1 MARKAKSS
9 VAGLRKLMLAVLGV
23 LLIGVGGLF
32 WFGKAGQQRPEKPPA
47 MDPKSAEAEKG
58 MTLIGEDFDY
68 TFTEREKPI
77 FRIRGTSVK
86 ADRQGIIYLDNV
98 AVTLYD
104 KQGRIFHVESK
115 NASFNRESN
124 EGQLQGEVFLKGPDE
139 LELRTEHLDLQE
151 KGNVVSSPTAVEIR
165 YLGKYVANA
174 GRMEID
180 LGEQMYSLMA
190 GAQVR
195 SIAGIEPVLQLN
207 AQRFVFERTKHWI
220 RCEGGASLHRGEDW
234 MAAQRIYGNVADDE
248 SGLTFVHAM
257 WDVNGETRSAL
268 QAAPVKATA
277 ARPKVK
283 FSGKEL
289 SVVFKPQGNEPR
301 SVALEAPLDGRAS
314 LESSSPGLVRTLT
327 AKRHIEGAL
336 ENNVLNAAQAF
347 GSVEIVENAHLAG
360 KPPTQ
365 RQANGQTANATF
377 RPDGQLATVELNT
390 NVVYRD
396 GDVTATGNRGNLDM
410 DQGRGEFV
418 GSPVV
423 VSSDRGRLEA
433 PRMVYNTDTQIVS
446 ARDGVKAKLQKVEET
461 ALAGSPLGQGEGPVN
476 VVSQEAF
483 WRQQPSSFVF
493 RGDVRAWRG
502 DNVLLAPEIR
512 GDKAADQ
519 LTATGGVKTIWYP
532 TDQQAAQAAGKSAQ
546 ATPAPTPKAP
556 ASGTV
561 APRQPVQVVANEM
574 TYGQKSGV
582 LIYTGNV
589 RVDQQGKTLSC
600 QKMQVDLDDKRQ
612 AKSMVCT
619 GDTKINDPQVGRTIL
634 GQRAVYHVADKQV
647 EVFGDP
653 VTMKDKEGNQIHGKR
668 ALYAMDTGKVEVKGQ
683 DPNAPAAPAPPAVTP
698 AARPAVTPA
707 ATPAVTPGPARPP
720 GSGG

>member
-9 VAGLRKLMLAVLGV
+9 VAGLRKLLLAGLAVLV
-23 LLIGVGGLF
+23 IGVGGLF
-32 WFGKAGQQRPEKPPA
+32 WFGKAGQRREKAPA
-47 MDPKSAEAEKG
+47 MDSKSAQAEKG
-58 MTLIGEDFDY
+58 LTLIGEDFDY

-139 LELRTEHLDLQE
+139 LELRTDHLDLQD
-151 KGNVVSSPTAVEIR
+151 KGNTVSSPSAVEIR

-174 GRMEID
+174 GRMELD
-180 LGEQMYSLMA
+180 LGAQMYTLMA
-190 GAQVR
+190 GSQVR
-195 SIAGIEPVLQLN
+195 SIAGIEPPLRLN
-207 AQRFVFERTKHWI
+207 AQRVVFERTKHWI

-234 MAAQRIYGNVADDE
+234 LEAERIYGNVAEDE
-248 SGLTFVHAM
+248 SGLTFVHAI
-257 WDVNGETRSAL
+257 WNVNGETRSAL
-268 QAAPVKATA
+268 QTSPVKAAKA
-277 ARPKVK
+277 APRTKVK
-283 FSGKEL
+283 FSGREL
-289 SVVFKPQGNEPR
+289 AVVFQPQGNEPR
-301 SVALEAPLDGRAS
+301 SVDLEAPLDGRAS
-314 LESSSPGLVRTLT
+314 LESSAPGLVRTLT
-327 AKRHIEGAL
+327 AKRHIDGAL
-336 ENNVLNAAQAF
+336 ENGVLNAAQAF
-347 GSVEIVENAHLAG
+347 GGVEIGENAHLPG

-365 RQANGQTANATF
+365 RQASGQSANATF
-377 RPDGQLATVELNT
+377 RPDGQLATVALEN

-410 DQGRGEFV
+410 EQGRGEFV
-418 GSPVV
+418 GAPVV
-423 VSSDRGRLEA
+423 ITSDRGRLEA

-476 VVSQEAF
+476 VISQEAF

-502 DNVLLAPEIR
+502 DNVLLAPELR

-519 LTATGGVKTIWYP
+519 LAASGGVKTIWYP
-532 TDQQAAQAAGKSAQ
+532 TDQQTAQAAGKPAQ
-546 ATPAPTPKAP
+546 PAATPTPPSPKA
-556 ASGTV
+556 AAGT

-574 TYGQKSGV
+574 TYGQKTGI

-612 AKSMVCT
+612 AKTMVCT

-653 VTMKDKEGNQIHGKR
+653 VTMKDKDGNQIRGKR
-668 ALYAMDTGKVEVKGQ
+668 AVYAMDTGKVEVKGQ
-683 DPNAPAAPAPPAVTP
+683 DPNAPATPPPAT
-698 AARPAVTPA
+698 AATPA
-707 ATPAVTPGPARPP
+707 ATPAPAAHPP

>member
-9 VAGLRKLMLAVLGV
+9 VAGLRKLMLVVLGV
-23 LLIGVGGLF
+23 LVLGVGGLF
-32 WFGKAGQQRPEKPPA
+32 WFGKAGQRREKPPA
-47 MDPKSAEAEKG
+47 MDPKTAQVDKG

-86 ADRQGIIYLDNV
+86 ADREGVIYLDNV

-115 NASFNRESN
+115 TASFNRESN

-139 LELRTEHLDLQE
+139 LELRSEHLDLQD
-151 KGNVVSSPTAVEIR
+151 KGNVVSSPGAVEIR

-180 LGEQMYSLMA
+180 LGEQTYSLM
-190 GAQVR
+190 GGSQVR
-195 SIAGIEPVLQLN
+195 SIAGIEPPLQLN
-207 AQRFVFERTKHWI
+207 GQRFVFERTKHWV

-234 MAAQRIYGNVADDE
+234 MEAQRIYGIVADDE

-268 QAAPVKATA
+268 QPATA
-277 ARPKVK
+277 KTSRAAERTKVK

-289 SVVFKPQGNEPR
+289 TVVLKPQGNEPR
-301 SVALEAPLDGRAS
+301 YVALEAPQEGRAS
-314 LESSSPGLVRTLT
+314 LESSGAGLVRTLT
-327 AKRHIEGAL
+327 AKRHIEGTL
-336 ENNVLNAAQAF
+336 ENGVLNGAQAF
-347 GSVEIVENAHLAG
+347 GSVEIVEKAHLPG

-365 RQANGQTANATF
+365 RQATSQTASASF

-410 DQGRGEFV
+410 DQGRGEFL
-418 GSPVV
+418 GAPVV
-423 VSSDRGRLEA
+423 VSSDRGQLEA

-461 ALAGSPLGQGEGPVN
+461 ALAGSPLSQGEGPVN

-502 DNVLLAPEIR
+502 DNVLLAPEVR

-519 LTATGGVKTIWYP
+519 LAATGGVKTIWYP
-532 TDQQAAQAAGKSAQ
+532 TDQQSAQAAGKAGQ
-546 ATPAPTPKAP
+546 PGTTPPPKPAAKGAATA
-556 ASGTV
+556 
-561 APRQPVQVVANEM
+561 APRQPVQVAATEM
-574 TYGQKSGV
+574 TYQQKMGV

-653 VTMKDKEGNQIHGKR
+653 VTMKDKDGNQIRGQR
-668 ALYAMDTGKVEVKGQ
+668 AVYAMDTGKVEVKGQ
-683 DPNAPAAPAPPAVTP
+683 DPNAPPKPVATPVATP
-698 AARPAVTPA
+698 ATTPA
-707 ATPAVTPGPARPP
+707 ATPAPAATPHP

>member
-9 VAGLRKLMLAVLGV
+9 VAGLRKLMLAVLAV
-23 LLIGVGGLF
+23 LLLGVGGLF
-32 WFGKAGQQRPEKPPA
+32 WFGKAGQRREKPPA
-47 MDPKSAEAEKG
+47 MDPKSAQVEKG
-58 MTLIGEDFDY
+58 LSLIGEDFDY

-104 KQGRIFHVESK
+104 KQGRVFHVESK

-139 LELRTEHLDLQE
+139 LELRTDHLDLQD
-151 KGNVVSSPTAVEIR
+151 KGNTVSSPSAVEIR
-165 YLGKYVANA
+165 YLGKYIANA
-174 GRMEID
+174 GRMELD
-180 LGEQMYSLMA
+180 LGGQVYTLM
-190 GAQVR
+190 GGSQVR
-195 SIAGIEPVLQLN
+195 SIAGIEPALRLN

-234 MAAQRIYGNVADDE
+234 LEAERLYGNVAEDE
-248 SGLTFVHAM
+248 SGLTFVHAI
-257 WDVNGETRSAL
+257 WNVNGETRSAL
-268 QAAPVKATA
+268 QTPSAKTAKAAT
-277 ARPKVK
+277 RTKVK
-283 FSGKEL
+283 FSGREL
-289 SVVFKPQGNEPR
+289 SVVLQPQGNQPR
-301 SVALEAPLDGRAS
+301 SVALESPLDGRAS
-314 LESSSPGLVRTLT
+314 LESTSPGLVRTLT
-327 AKRHIEGAL
+327 AKRHIEGTL
-336 ENNVLNAAQAF
+336 ENGVLNSAQAF
-347 GSVEIVENAHLAG
+347 GSVEIVENAHLPG

-365 RQANGQTANATF
+365 RQASGQTASAAF
-377 RPDGQLATVELNT
+377 RPDGQLATVELSS

-396 GDVTATGNRGNLDM
+396 GDVTATGNHGNLDM
-410 DQGRGEFV
+410 EQGRGEFV
-418 GSPVV
+418 GAPVV

-461 ALAGSPLGQGEGPVN
+461 ALAGSPLAQGEGPVN
-476 VVSQEAF
+476 VISQEAF

-519 LTATGGVKTIWYP
+519 LAASGGVKTIWYP
-532 TDQQAAQAAGKSAQ
+532 TDQQASQAAGKSAQ
-546 ATPAPTPKAP
+546 ATTPAPTPVPKAAATP
-556 ASGTV
+556 

-574 TYGQKSGV
+574 TYGQKTGV

-612 AKSMVCT
+612 AKTMVCT
-619 GDTKINDPQVGRTIL
+619 GDTKINDPQAGRTIL

-653 VTMKDKEGNQIHGKR
+653 VTMKDKDGNQIHGKR
-668 ALYAMDTGKVEVKGQ
+668 AVYAMDTGKVEVKGQ
-683 DPNAPAAPAPPAVTP
+683 DPNAPATPAAATAVTP
-698 AARPAVTPA
+698 ATAA
-707 ATPAVTPGPARPP
+707 ATPAPAVHPP

>member
-1 MARKAKSS
+1 
-9 VAGLRKLMLAVLGV
+9 MLAVLAV
-23 LLIGVGGLF
+23 LLLGVGGLF
-32 WFGKAGQQRPEKPPA
+32 WFGKAGLRREKPPA
-47 MDPKSAEAEKG
+47 MDPKSAQAEKG
-58 MTLIGEDFDY
+58 MSLIGEDFDY

-86 ADRQGIIYLDNV
+86 ADRQGVIYLDNV

-104 KQGRIFHVESK
+104 KQGRVFHVESK

-139 LELRTEHLDLQE
+139 LELRTDHLDLQD
-151 KGNVVSSPTAVEIR
+151 KGNVVSSPSAVEIR

-174 GRMEID
+174 AQMEID
-180 LGEQMYSLMA
+180 LGAQVYSLM
-190 GAQVR
+190 GGSQVR
-195 SIAGIEPVLQLN
+195 SIAGIELPLQVN
-207 AQRFVFERTKHWI
+207 AQRLVFERTRHWI
-220 RCEGGASLHRGEDW
+220 RCEGGVTLHRGEDW

-257 WDVNGETRSAL
+257 WDVNGETRSSL
-268 QAAPVKATA
+268 QPPTPAKASRAASRT
-277 ARPKVK
+277 KVK

-289 SVVFKPQGNEPR
+289 SVLFKPQGNEPR

-314 LESSSPGLVRTLT
+314 LEATSPGLVRTLT
-327 AKRHIEGAL
+327 AKRHIDGAL
-336 ENNVLNAAQAF
+336 ENGVLNAAQAF
-347 GSVEIVENAHLAG
+347 GSIEIVENAHLPG

-365 RQANGQTANATF
+365 RQATGQTASATF

-410 DQGRGEFV
+410 EQGRGEFV

-423 VSSDRGRLEA
+423 VTSDRGRLEA

-461 ALAGSPLGQGEGPVN
+461 ALAGSPLSQGEGPVN

-502 DNVLLAPEIR
+502 DNVLLAPEVR

-519 LTATGGVKTIWYP
+519 LAATGGVKTIWYP
-532 TDQQAAQAAGKSAQ
+532 TDQQTAQASGKAAQPA
-546 ATPAPTPKAP
+546 ATPKPAAPAAPAAPTTA
-556 ASGTV
+556 
-561 APRQPVQVVANEM
+561 APRQPVQVAATEM
-574 TYGQKSGV
+574 TYQQKTGV

-589 RVDQQGKTLSC
+589 RVDQQGKTMSC

-619 GDTKINDPQVGRTIL
+619 GDTKINDPQAGRTIL
-634 GQRAVYHVADKQV
+634 GQRAFYHVADKLV

-653 VTMKDKEGNQIHGKR
+653 VTMKDKDGNQIRGKR

-683 DPNAPAAPAPPAVTP
+683 DPNAPVAPAPPAI
-698 AARPAVTPA
+698 TPA
-707 ATPAVTPGPARPP
+707 ATPAPAAHPP

>member
-9 VAGLRKLMLAVLGV
+9 VGGLRKVLLVALALLVAVLG
-23 LLIGVGGLF
+23 GLF
-32 WFGKAGQQRPEKPPA
+32 LFGRAGQKPEKPPA
-47 MDPKSAEAEKG
+47 MDAKSAQNEKG
-58 MTLIGEDFDY
+58 MSLIGEDFDY

-86 ADRQGIIYLDNV
+86 ADRQGVIYLDNV

-104 KQGRIFHVESK
+104 KQGRVFHVESK

-139 LELRTEHLDLQE
+139 LELRTGHLDLQQ
-151 KGNVVSSPTAVEIR
+151 KGNVVTSPGAVEIR

-174 GRMEID
+174 GRMQID
-180 LGEQMYSLMA
+180 LGSETYALM
-190 GAQVR
+190 GGSQVR
-195 SIAGIEPVLQLN
+195 SIAGIEPPLQLN
-207 AQRFVFERTKHWI
+207 AQRFVYERTKRWI
-220 RCEGGASLHRGEDW
+220 RCEGGSRLQRGADW
-234 MAAQRIYGNVADDE
+234 LQAQRIYGNVADDE
-248 SGLTFVHAM
+248 SGLTFVNAL
-257 WDVNGETRSAL
+257 WDVSGETRATL
-268 QAAPVKATA
+268 QATPGKPGQPAKPATE
-277 ARPKVK
+277 RTRVK
-283 FSGKEL
+283 FSGKTL
-289 SVVFKPQGNEPR
+289 SVVLVPQGNQPR
-301 SVALEAPLDGRAS
+301 FVELEAPLDGRAS
-314 LESSSPGLVRTLT
+314 LESAGPGMVRTLT
-327 AKRHIEGAL
+327 ARRHIEGTL
-336 ENNVLNAAQAF
+336 DNGVLNEAQAF
-347 GSVEIVENAHLAG
+347 GSVEIQENAHLPG

-365 RQANGQTANATF
+365 RNAAGQTARATF
-377 RPDGQLATVELNT
+377 RPDGQLATVELNS
-390 NVVYRD
+390 NVVYKD
-396 GDVTATGNRGNLDM
+396 GDVTANGNRGTLDM
-410 DQGRGEFV
+410 DQGRGEFA

-423 VSSDRGRLEA
+423 VASDRGRLES

-461 ALAGSPLGQGEGPVN
+461 ALAGSPLAQGEGPVN

-502 DNVLLAPEIR
+502 DNVLLAPEMR

-532 TDQQAAQAAGKSAQ
+532 SEDQAAQATGK
-546 ATPAPTPKAP
+546 PAAVGNAAAP
-556 ASGTV
+556 
-561 APRQPVQVVANEM
+561 PQRNPVQVVASEM
-574 TYGQKSGV
+574 TYQQKTGV

-600 QKMQVDLDDKRQ
+600 QKMQVDLDEKRQ

-619 GDTKINDPQVGRTIL
+619 GDARINDPQVGRTVT
-634 GQRAVYHVADKQV
+634 GQRAVYHVAAKQV

-653 VTMKDKEGNQIHGKR
+653 VTMKDKDGNQIRGKR
-668 ALYAMDTGKVEVKGQ
+668 AVYAMDTGKVEVKGV
-683 DPNAPAAPAPPAVTP
+683 DPNAPAATPAPTPAPAVIPAKTP
-698 AARPAVTPA
+698 AKTPA
-707 ATPAVTPGPARPP
+707 PAPAHP

>member
-9 VAGLRKLMLAVLGV
+9 VAGLRKLMLAVLAV

-139 LELRTEHLDLQE
+139 LELRTEHLDLMD
-151 KGNVVSSPTAVEIR
+151 KGNVVSSPSAVEIR

-180 LGEQMYSLMA
+180 LGEQMYSLM
-190 GAQVR
+190 GGSQVR

-234 MAAQRIYGNVADDE
+234 LAAQRIYGNVADDE

-268 QAAPVKATA
+268 QAAAAKPSKAADHT
-277 ARPKVK
+277 KVK

-289 SVVFKPQGNEPR
+289 SVVLQPKGNEPR
-301 SVALEAPLDGRAS
+301 YVALESPLDGRAS
-314 LESSSPGLVRTLT
+314 LEWSSPGLVRTLT
-327 AKRHIEGAL
+327 AKRHIEGTL
-336 ENNVLNAAQAF
+336 ENNVLNGAQAF
-347 GSVEIVENAHLAG
+347 GSVEIAENAHLAG

-365 RQANGQTANATF
+365 RQANGQTAHASF

-461 ALAGSPLGQGEGPVN
+461 ALAGSPLSQGEGPVN
-476 VVSQEAF
+476 VISQEAF

-502 DNVLLAPEIR
+502 DNVILAPEIR

-519 LTATGGVKTIWYP
+519 LAATGGVKTIWYP

-546 ATPAPTPKAP
+546 ATTPAPTPAPKASTP
-556 ASGTV
+556 TATV

-574 TYGQKSGV
+574 TYGQKMGV

-653 VTMKDKEGNQIHGKR
+653 VTMKDKDGNQIRGKR
-668 ALYAMDTGKVEVKGQ
+668 AVYAMDTGKVEVKGQ
-683 DPNAPAAPAPPAVTP
+683 DPNAP
-698 AARPAVTPA
+698 VTPA
-707 ATPAVTPGPARPP
+707 ATPGVTPAVTPASAHPP

>member
-9 VAGLRKLMLAVLGV
+9 VAGLRKLMLAVLAV

-32 WFGKAGQQRPEKPPA
+32 WFGKAGQRRPEKPPA

-139 LELRTEHLDLQE
+139 LELRTEHLDLQD
-151 KGNVVSSPTAVEIR
+151 KGNVVSSPSAVEIR

-180 LGEQMYSLMA
+180 LGEQTYSLMA
-190 GAQVR
+190 GSQVR

-234 MAAQRIYGNVADDE
+234 LAAQRIYGNVADDE

-257 WDVNGETRSAL
+257 WDVNGETRSAF
-268 QAAPVKATA
+268 QAAAAKPSKTA
-277 ARPKVK
+277 DHTKVK

-289 SVVFKPQGNEPR
+289 SVVLQPKGNEPR
-301 SVALEAPLDGRAS
+301 YVALESPLDGKAS
-314 LESSSPGLVRTLT
+314 LEWSSPGLVRTLT
-327 AKRHIEGAL
+327 AKRHIEGTL
-336 ENNVLNAAQAF
+336 ENNVLNGAQAF

-365 RQANGQTANATF
+365 RQANGQTAHATF

-461 ALAGSPLGQGEGPVN
+461 ALAGSPLSQGEGPVN
-476 VVSQEAF
+476 VISQEAF

-502 DNVLLAPEIR
+502 DNVLLAPEVR

-519 LTATGGVKTIWYP
+519 LAATGGVKTIWYP
-532 TDQQAAQAAGKSAQ
+532 TDQQASQAAGKSAQ
-546 ATPAPTPKAP
+546 ATPAPAPKAAATAAP
-556 ASGTV
+556 AAAT

-653 VTMKDKEGNQIHGKR
+653 VTMKDKEGNQIRGKR
-668 ALYAMDTGKVEVKGQ
+668 AVYAMDTGKVEVKGQ
-683 DPNAPAAPAPPAVTP
+683 DPNAPVTP
-698 AARPAVTPA
+698 ATPAVTPA
-707 ATPAVTPGPARPP
+707 ATPAPAHPP

>member
-32 WFGKAGQQRPEKPPA
+32 WFGKAGQRREKPPA
-47 MDPKSAEAEKG
+47 MDPKSAQVDKG

-139 LELRTEHLDLQE
+139 LELRTDHLDLQE
-151 KGNVVSSPTAVEIR
+151 KGNVVSSPSAVEIR

-174 GRMEID
+174 SHMEID
-180 LGEQMYSLMA
+180 LGEQTYSLM
-190 GAQVR
+190 GGSQVR
-195 SIAGIEPVLQLN
+195 SIAGIEPALQLN

-234 MAAQRIYGNVADDE
+234 LEAQRIYGNVADDE

-268 QAAPVKATA
+268 QPVPGKAAKAADRT
-277 ARPKVK
+277 KVK

-289 SVVFKPQGNEPR
+289 SVVFQPQGNQPR
-301 SVALEAPLDGRAS
+301 TVALEAPLDGRAR
-314 LESSSPGLVRTLT
+314 LESSGPGLVRTLT
-327 AKRHIEGAL
+327 AKRHIDGAL
-336 ENNVLNAAQAF
+336 ENGVLNVAQAF
-347 GSVEIVENAHLAG
+347 GSVEIVENAHLPG

-365 RQANGQTANATF
+365 RQASGQSANATF
-377 RPDGQLATVELNT
+377 RPDGHLATVELSN
-390 NVVYRD
+390 NVIYRD

-461 ALAGSPLGQGEGPVN
+461 ALAGSPLSQGEGPVN

-502 DNVLLAPEIR
+502 DNVLLAPEVR

-519 LTATGGVKTIWYP
+519 LAATGGVKTIWYP
-532 TDQQAAQAAGKSAQ
+532 TDQQSAQAA
-546 ATPAPTPKAP
+546 ATPTPSPKA
-556 ASGTV
+556 ATTT
-561 APRQPVQVVANEM
+561 APRQPVQVMANEM

-653 VTMKDKEGNQIHGKR
+653 VTMKDKDGNQIRGKR
-668 ALYAMDTGKVEVKGQ
+668 AVYAMDTGKVEVKGQ
-683 DPNAPAAPAPPAVTP
+683 DPNAPATP
-698 AARPAVTPA
+698 ATPAVTPA
-707 ATPAVTPGPARPP
+707 ATPAVTPAPAHPP

>member
-9 VAGLRKLMLAVLGV
+9 VAGLRKLMLAVLAV
-23 LLIGVGGLF
+23 LLLGVGGLF
-32 WFGKAGQQRPEKPPA
+32 WFGKAGQRREKPPA
-47 MDPKSAEAEKG
+47 MDPKSAQVEKG
-58 MTLIGEDFDY
+58 LSLIGEDFDY

-104 KQGRIFHVESK
+104 KQGRVFHVESK

-139 LELRTEHLDLQE
+139 LELRTDHLDLQD
-151 KGNVVSSPTAVEIR
+151 KGNTVSSPSAVEIR
-165 YLGKYVANA
+165 YLGKYIANA
-174 GRMEID
+174 GRMELD
-180 LGEQMYSLMA
+180 LGGQVYTLM
-190 GAQVR
+190 GGSQVR
-195 SIAGIEPVLQLN
+195 SIAGIEPALRLN

-234 MAAQRIYGNVADDE
+234 LEAERLYGNVAEDE
-248 SGLTFVHAM
+248 SGLTFVHAI
-257 WDVNGETRSAL
+257 WNVNGETRSAL
-268 QAAPVKATA
+268 QTPSAKTAKAAT
-277 ARPKVK
+277 RTKVK
-283 FSGKEL
+283 FSGREL
-289 SVVFKPQGNEPR
+289 SVVLQPQGNQPR
-301 SVALEAPLDGRAS
+301 SVALESPLDGRAS
-314 LESSSPGLVRTLT
+314 LESTSPGLVRTLT
-327 AKRHIEGAL
+327 AKRHIEGTL
-336 ENNVLNAAQAF
+336 ENGVLNSAQAF
-347 GSVEIVENAHLAG
+347 GSVEIVENAHLPG

-365 RQANGQTANATF
+365 RQASGQTASAAF
-377 RPDGQLATVELNT
+377 RPDGQLATVELSS

-396 GDVTATGNRGNLDM
+396 GDVTATGNHGNLDM
-410 DQGRGEFV
+410 EQGRGEFV
-418 GSPVV
+418 GAPVV
-423 VSSDRGRLEA
+423 VSSDRGRMEA
-433 PRMVYNTDTQIVS
+433 PRMQYNTDTQIVS

-461 ALAGSPLGQGEGPVN
+461 ALAGSPLAQGEGPVN
-476 VVSQEAF
+476 VISQEAF

-519 LTATGGVKTIWYP
+519 LAASGGVKTIWYP
-532 TDQQAAQAAGKSAQ
+532 TDQQASQAAGKSAQ
-546 ATPAPTPKAP
+546 ATTPAPTPVPKAAATP
-556 ASGTV
+556 A

-574 TYGQKSGV
+574 TYGQKTGV

-612 AKSMVCT
+612 AKTMVCT
-619 GDTKINDPQVGRTIL
+619 GDTKINDPQAGRTIL

-653 VTMKDKEGNQIHGKR
+653 VTMKDKDGNQIHGKR
-668 ALYAMDTGKVEVKGQ
+668 AVYAMDTGKVEVKGQ
-683 DPNAPAAPAPPAVTP
+683 DPNAPATPAAATAVTP
-698 AARPAVTPA
+698 ATAA
-707 ATPAVTPGPARPP
+707 ATPAPAVHPP

>member
-47 MDPKSAEAEKG
+47 MDPKSAQAEKG
-58 MTLIGEDFDY
+58 MSLIGEDFDY

-139 LELRTEHLDLQE
+139 LELRTEHLDLQD
-151 KGNVVSSPTAVEIR
+151 KGNVVSSPSAVEIR

-180 LGEQMYSLMA
+180 LGEQTYSLM
-190 GAQVR
+190 GGSQVR

-234 MAAQRIYGNVADDE
+234 LAAQRIYGNVADDE

-268 QAAPVKATA
+268 QPVAAKPAKPAKAAERT
-277 ARPKVK
+277 KVK

-289 SVVFKPQGNEPR
+289 SVVLVPKGNEPR
-301 SVALEAPLDGRAS
+301 YVALESPLDGRAS
-314 LESSSPGLVRTLT
+314 LEASSPGMMRTLT
-327 AKRHIEGAL
+327 AKRHIEGTL
-336 ENNVLNAAQAF
+336 ENNVLNGAQAF
-347 GSVEIVENAHLAG
+347 GSVEIVENAHLPG
-360 KPPTQ
+360 KPPVQ
-365 RQANGQTANATF
+365 RQANGQTAHASF

-461 ALAGSPLGQGEGPVN
+461 ALAGSPLSQGEGPVN
-476 VVSQEAF
+476 VISQEAF

-502 DNVLLAPEIR
+502 DNVLLAPEVR
-512 GDKAADQ
+512 GDKVADQ
-519 LTATGGVKTIWYP
+519 LAATGGVKTIWYP

-546 ATPAPTPKAP
+546 ATATPTPAPKAAATA
-556 ASGTV
+556 ASA

-574 TYGQKSGV
+574 TYGQKTGV

-653 VTMKDKEGNQIHGKR
+653 VTMKDKDGNQIRGKR
-668 ALYAMDTGKVEVKGQ
+668 AVYAMDTGKVEVKGQ
-683 DPNAPAAPAPPAVTP
+683 DPNAPATP
-698 AARPAVTPA
+698 AATPGVTPA
-707 ATPAVTPGPARPP
+707 ATPAPARPP

>member
-9 VAGLRKLMLAVLGV
+9 VAGLRKLLLAGLAV

-47 MDPKSAEAEKG
+47 MDPKSAQAEKG
-58 MTLIGEDFDY
+58 LTLIGEDFDY

-139 LELRTEHLDLQE
+139 LELRTDHLDLQD
-151 KGNVVSSPTAVEIR
+151 KGNTVSSPSAVEIR

-180 LGEQMYSLMA
+180 LGAEVYSLMA
-190 GAQVR
+190 GSQVR
-195 SIAGIEPVLQLN
+195 SIAGIEPPLQLN

-234 MAAQRIYGNVADDE
+234 LAAERIYGNVADDE

-257 WDVNGETRSAL
+257 WGVNGETRSAL
-268 QAAPVKATA
+268 QPTAGKATKA
-277 ARPKVK
+277 ADRTKVK
-283 FSGKEL
+283 FSGREL
-289 SVVFKPQGNEPR
+289 SVVFQPQGNEPR
-301 SVALEAPLDGRAS
+301 SVVLEAPLDGRAS
-314 LESSSPGLVRTLT
+314 LESSAPGLVRTLT
-327 AKRHIEGAL
+327 AKQHIDGAL
-336 ENNVLNAAQAF
+336 ENGVLNAAQAF
-347 GSVEIVENAHLAG
+347 GSVEIGENAHLPG
-360 KPPTQ
+360 KPPTR
-365 RQANGQTANATF
+365 RQASGQSANATF
-377 RPDGQLATVELNT
+377 RPDGQLATVALEN

-396 GDVTATGNRGNLDM
+396 GDVTANGNRGNLDM
-410 DQGRGEFV
+410 EQGRGEFV
-418 GSPVV
+418 GAPVV
-423 VSSDRGRLEA
+423 ITSDRGRLEA

-461 ALAGSPLGQGEGPVN
+461 ALAGSPLAQGEGPVN
-476 VVSQEAF
+476 VISQEAF

-502 DNVLLAPEIR
+502 DNVLLAPELR

-519 LTATGGVKTIWYP
+519 LAASGGVKTIWYP
-532 TDQQAAQAAGKSAQ
+532 SEQQTAQ
-546 ATPAPTPKAP
+546 ATGKPAQPAATPTPAPSAKAT
-556 ASGTV
+556 AGT

-574 TYGQKSGV
+574 TYGQKTGI

-653 VTMKDKEGNQIHGKR
+653 VIMKDKDGNQIRGKR
-668 ALYAMDTGKVEVKGQ
+668 AVYAMDTGKVEVKGQ
-683 DPNAPAAPAPPAVTP
+683 DPNAPATPAPAVTP
-698 AARPAVTPA
+698 AAKPAVTPA
-707 ATPAVTPGPARPP
+707 PAVHPP

>member
-9 VAGLRKLMLAVLGV
+9 VAGLRKLMLAVLAV

-32 WFGKAGQQRPEKPPA
+32 WFGKAGQRRPEKPPA

-139 LELRTEHLDLQE
+139 LELRTEHLDLQD
-151 KGNVVSSPTAVEIR
+151 KGNLVSSPSAVEIR

-180 LGEQMYSLMA
+180 LGEQTYSLM
-190 GAQVR
+190 GGSQVR

-220 RCEGGASLHRGEDW
+220 RCEGGANIHRGEDW
-234 MAAQRIYGNVADDE
+234 LAAQRIYGNVADDE

-268 QAAPVKATA
+268 QAAAAKPSKTA
-277 ARPKVK
+277 DHTKVK

-289 SVVFKPQGNEPR
+289 SVVLQPKGNEPR
-301 SVALEAPLDGRAS
+301 YVALESPLDGRAN
-314 LESSSPGLVRTLT
+314 LEWSSPGLVRTLT
-327 AKRHIEGAL
+327 AKRHIEGTL
-336 ENNVLNAAQAF
+336 ENNVLNGAQAF
-347 GSVEIVENAHLAG
+347 GSVEIVENAHLPG
-360 KPPTQ
+360 KPPAQ
-365 RQANGQTANATF
+365 RQANGQTAHASF

-461 ALAGSPLGQGEGPVN
+461 ALAGSPLSQGEGPVN
-476 VVSQEAF
+476 VISQEAF

-502 DNVLLAPEIR
+502 DNVILAPEIR

-519 LTATGGVKTIWYP
+519 LAATGGVKTIWYP
-532 TDQQAAQAAGKSAQ
+532 TDQQASQAAGKASQ
-546 ATPAPTPKAP
+546 ATPAPAPKAAATTT
-556 ASGTV
+556 ASA

-647 EVFGDP
+647 EMFGDP
-653 VTMKDKEGNQIHGKR
+653 VTMKDKEGNQIRGKR
-668 ALYAMDTGKVEVKGQ
+668 AVYAMDTGKVEVKGQ
-683 DPNAPAAPAPPAVTP
+683 DPNAPVAPAT
-698 AARPAVTPA
+698 PAVTPA
-707 ATPAVTPGPARPP
+707 ATPAITPATAHPP

>member
-9 VAGLRKLMLAVLGV
+9 VAGLRKLMLAVLAV

-32 WFGKAGQQRPEKPPA
+32 WFGKAGQRREKAPS
-47 MDPKSAEAEKG
+47 MDPKSAQAEKG

-86 ADRQGIIYLDNV
+86 ADRQGVIYLDNV

-104 KQGRIFHVESK
+104 KQGRVFHVESK

-174 GRMEID
+174 ARMEID
-180 LGEQMYSLMA
+180 LGEQTYSLM
-190 GAQVR
+190 GGSQVR
-195 SIAGIEPVLQLN
+195 SIAGIEPALRLS

-234 MAAQRIYGNVADDE
+234 IDAQRLYGNVSDDE
-248 SGLTFVHAM
+248 SGLTFVHAI
-257 WDVNGETRSAL
+257 WDVIGETRSAL
-268 QAAPVKATA
+268 QTGPAKAAKDRT
-277 ARPKVK
+277 KVK

-289 SVVFKPQGNEPR
+289 SVVFQPQGNEPR
-301 SVALEAPLDGRAS
+301 HVALESPLDGRA
-314 LESSSPGLVRTLT
+314 LIESSGPNLVRTLT
-327 AKRHIEGAL
+327 AKRHIDGTL
-336 ENNVLNAAQAF
+336 ENGVLNGAQAF
-347 GSVEIVENAHLAG
+347 GSVEIVENAHLPG
-360 KPPTQ
+360 KPPAK
-365 RQANGQTANATF
+365 RQASSQTASATF
-377 RPDGQLATVELNT
+377 RPDGQLATVELST
-390 NVVYRD
+390 NVVYHD
-396 GDVTATGNRGNLDM
+396 GDVTAVGNRGNLDM

-418 GSPVV
+418 GTPVV

-461 ALAGSPLGQGEGPVN
+461 ALAGSPLAQGEGPVN
-476 VVSQEAF
+476 VISQEAF

-519 LTATGGVKTIWYP
+519 LAATGGVKTIWYP
-532 TDQQAAQAAGKSAQ
+532 SDQQAAQAAGK
-546 ATPAPTPKAP
+546 PAAASPPPPPKAT
-556 ASGTV
+556 AAAT
-561 APRQPVQVVANEM
+561 APRQPVQVTATEM
-574 TYGQKSGV
+574 LYQQKTGV
-582 LIYTGNV
+582 LVYTGNV
-589 RVDQQGKTLSC
+589 RVNQQGKTLSC

-619 GDTKINDPQVGRTIL
+619 GDTKINDPQAGRTIL
-634 GQRAVYHVADKQV
+634 GQRAVYHVVDKQV

-653 VTMKDKEGNQIHGKR
+653 VTMKDKEGNQIRGKR

-683 DPNAPAAPAPPAVTP
+683 DPNAPA
-698 AARPAVTPA
+698 TPA
-707 ATPAVTPGPARPP
+707 ATPAVPPAVTPPATPAPAAHPP

>member
-9 VAGLRKLMLAVLGV
+9 VAGLRKLMLAVLAV

-139 LELRTEHLDLQE
+139 LELRTEHLDLQD
-151 KGNVVSSPTAVEIR
+151 KGNVVSSPSAVEIR

-180 LGEQMYSLMA
+180 LGEQMYSLM
-190 GAQVR
+190 GGSQVR

-234 MAAQRIYGNVADDE
+234 LAAQRIYGNVADDE

-268 QAAPVKATA
+268 QAAAAKPSKTA
-277 ARPKVK
+277 DHTKVK

-289 SVVFKPQGNEPR
+289 SVVLQPKGNEPR
-301 SVALEAPLDGRAS
+301 YVALESPLDGKAS
-314 LESSSPGLVRTLT
+314 LEWSSPGLVRTLT
-327 AKRHIEGAL
+327 AKRHIEGTL
-336 ENNVLNAAQAF
+336 ENNVLNGAQAF
-347 GSVEIVENAHLAG
+347 GSVEIAENAHPPG

-365 RQANGQTANATF
+365 RQANGQTAHASF

-461 ALAGSPLGQGEGPVN
+461 ALAGSPLSQGEGPVN
-476 VVSQEAF
+476 VISQEAF

-502 DNVLLAPEIR
+502 DNVILAPEIR

-519 LTATGGVKTIWYP
+519 LAATGGVKTIWYP

-546 ATPAPTPKAP
+546 ATTPAPTPKAATP
-556 ASGTV
+556 TATV

-574 TYGQKSGV
+574 TYGQKTGV

-653 VTMKDKEGNQIHGKR
+653 VTMKDKDGNQIRGKR
-668 ALYAMDTGKVEVKGQ
+668 AVYAMDTGKVEVKGQ
-683 DPNAPAAPAPPAVTP
+683 DPNAPATP
-698 AARPAVTPA
+698 AATPGVTPA
-707 ATPAVTPGPARPP
+707 ATPVVTPAPARPP

>member
-9 VAGLRKLMLAVLGV
+9 VGGLRKLLLVALALLVSVL
-23 LLIGVGGLF
+23 GGLF
-32 WFGKAGQQRPEKPPA
+32 LFGRAGQKPEKPPA
-47 MDPKSAEAEKG
+47 MDAKSAQNEKG
-58 MTLIGEDFDY
+58 MSLIGEDFDY

-77 FRIRGTSVK
+77 FRIRGTSIK

-104 KQGRIFHVESK
+104 KQGRVFHVESK

-139 LELRTEHLDLQE
+139 MELRTDHLDLQQ
-151 KGNVVSSPTAVEIR
+151 KGNVVTSPGAVEIR

-174 GRMEID
+174 GRMQID
-180 LGEQMYSLMA
+180 LGAETYSLM
-190 GAQVR
+190 GGSQVR
-195 SIAGIEPVLQLN
+195 SIAGIEPPLQLN
-207 AQRFVFERTKHWI
+207 AQRFIYERTKHWI
-220 RCEGGASLHRGEDW
+220 RCEGGSSLHRGGDW
-234 MAAQRIYGNVADDE
+234 LQAQRIYGNVADDE

-257 WDVNGETRSAL
+257 WDVSGETRAAL
-268 QAAPVKATA
+268 QAPNPGKPGKAAPERT
-277 ARPKVK
+277 RVK
-283 FSGKEL
+283 FGGKEL
-289 SVVFKPQGNEPR
+289 SVVLQPQGNQPR
-301 SVALEAPLDGRAS
+301 FVALEAPADGRAS
-314 LESSSPGLVRTLT
+314 LESSGPGMVRTLT
-327 AKRHIEGAL
+327 AKRHIEGTL
-336 ENNVLNAAQAF
+336 DNGVLNEAQAF
-347 GSVEIVENAHLAG
+347 GSVEIQENAHLPG

-365 RQANGQTANATF
+365 RNAAGQTARATF
-377 RPDGQLATVELNT
+377 RPDGQLATVELNA
-390 NVVYRD
+390 NVVYKD
-396 GDVTATGNRGNLDM
+396 GDVTANGNRGTLDM
-410 DQGRGEFV
+410 DQGRGEFT

-423 VSSDRGRLEA
+423 VASDRGRLES

-461 ALAGSPLGQGEGPVN
+461 ALAGSPLAQGEGPVN

-502 DNVLLAPEIR
+502 DNVLLTPEMR

-532 TDQQAAQAAGKSAQ
+532 SEDQAAQVAGKPATAAKPVTAGPAQ
-546 ATPAPTPKAP
+546 RT
-556 ASGTV
+556 
-561 APRQPVQVVANEM
+561 PVQVVASEM
-574 TYGQKSGV
+574 TYQQKTGV

-600 QKMQVDLDDKRQ
+600 QKMQVDLDEKRQ

-619 GDTKINDPQVGRTIL
+619 GDAKINDPQVGRTVT

-653 VTMKDKEGNQIHGKR
+653 VTMKDKDGNQIRGKR
-668 ALYAMDTGKVEVKGQ
+668 AVYAMDTGKVEVKGV
-683 DPNAPAAPAPPAVTP
+683 DPNAPAATPVPAITPAVTP
-698 AARPAVTPA
+698 AIIPAKTPA
-707 ATPAVTPGPARPP
+707 PAPAHP

>member
-9 VAGLRKLMLAVLGV
+9 VGGLRKLLLVALTLLVAVLG
-23 LLIGVGGLF
+23 GLF
-32 WFGKAGQQRPEKPPA
+32 LFGRAGQKPEKPPA
-47 MDPKSAEAEKG
+47 MDARSAQNEKG
-58 MTLIGEDFDY
+58 MSLIGEDFDY

-77 FRIRGTSVK
+77 FRIRGTSIK
-86 ADRQGIIYLDNV
+86 ADRQGVIYLDNV

-104 KQGRIFHVESK
+104 KQGRVFHVESK

-139 LELRTEHLDLQE
+139 LELRTDHLDLQQ
-151 KGNVVSSPTAVEIR
+151 KGNVVTTPGAVEIR

-174 GRMEID
+174 GRMQLD
-180 LGEQMYSLMA
+180 LGAETYSLM
-190 GAQVR
+190 GGSQVR
-195 SIAGIEPVLQLN
+195 SIAGIEPSLQLS
-207 AQRFVFERTKHWI
+207 AQRFVYERTKHWI
-220 RCEGGASLHRGEDW
+220 RCEGGSRLQRGADW
-234 MAAQRIYGNVADDE
+234 LTAQRIYGNVADDE

-257 WDVNGETRSAL
+257 WDVSGETRATL
-268 QAAPVKATA
+268 QAGVKPAKAAPEHT
-277 ARPKVK
+277 RVK

-289 SVVFKPQGNEPR
+289 SVVLQPQGNQPR
-301 SVALEAPLDGRAS
+301 FVALEAPADGRAS
-314 LESSSPGLVRTLT
+314 LESTSPAVVRTLT
-327 AKRHIEGAL
+327 AKRHIEGTL
-336 ENNVLNAAQAF
+336 DNGVLNEAQAF
-347 GSVEIVENAHLAG
+347 GSVEIQENAHLPG

-365 RQANGQTANATF
+365 RNAAGQTARASF
-377 RPDGQLATVELNT
+377 RPDGQLATVELNS
-390 NVVYRD
+390 NVVYKD
-396 GDVTATGNRGNLDM
+396 GDVTANGNRGVLDM
-410 DQGRGEFV
+410 DQGRGEFT

-423 VSSDRGRLEA
+423 VASDRGQLES

-502 DNVLLAPEIR
+502 DNVLLAPEMR

-532 TDQQAAQAAGKSAQ
+532 SDEQSAQ
-546 ATPAPTPKAP
+546 VTAKPAAATTGPAQRT
-556 ASGTV
+556 
-561 APRQPVQVVANEM
+561 PVQVVASAM
-574 TYGQKSGV
+574 TYQQKTGV
-582 LIYTGNV
+582 LVYTGNV

-600 QKMQVDLDDKRQ
+600 QRMQVDLDQKRQ
-612 AKSMVCT
+612 ARSMVCT
-619 GDTKINDPQVGRTIL
+619 GDNTRISDPQVGRTVT
-634 GQRAVYHVADKQV
+634 GQRAVYHVPEKQV

-653 VTMKDKEGNQIHGKR
+653 VTMKDKDGNQIRGKR
-668 ALYAMDTGKVEVKGQ
+668 AVYAMDTGKVEVKGV
-683 DPNAPAAPAPPAVTP
+683 DPNAPAPTPAVTP
-698 AARPAVTPA
+698 AVTPA
-707 ATPAVTPGPARPP
+707 ITPAKTPAPAPPP

>member
-32 WFGKAGQQRPEKPPA
+32 WFGKAGQRPEKPPA
-47 MDPKSAEAEKG
+47 MDPKSAQVEKG
-58 MTLIGEDFDY
+58 MSLIGEDFDY

-86 ADRQGIIYLDNV
+86 ADRQGVIYLDNV

-139 LELRTEHLDLQE
+139 LELRTDHLDLQD
-151 KGNVVSSPTAVEIR
+151 KGNVVSSPSAVEIR

-180 LGEQMYSLMA
+180 LGAQIYSLM
-190 GAQVR
+190 GVSQVR
-195 SIAGIEPVLQLN
+195 SIAGIEPPLQLN

-234 MAAQRIYGNVADDE
+234 LAAQRIYGNVAEDE

-268 QAAPVKATA
+268 QTSPAQGARAAKTA
-277 ARPKVK
+277 DRTKVK

-289 SVVFKPQGNEPR
+289 SVVLQPQGNEPR
-301 SVALEAPLDGRAS
+301 YVALEAPLDGRAS
-314 LESSSPGLVRTLT
+314 LESTSPGLVRTLT
-327 AKRHIEGAL
+327 AKRHIEGTL
-336 ENNVLNAAQAF
+336 ENGVLNGAQAF
-347 GSVEIVENAHLAG
+347 GSIEIVENARLPG

-365 RQANGQTANATF
+365 RQATGQTASASF

-396 GDVTATGNRGNLDM
+396 GAVTATGNRGNLDM

-418 GSPVV
+418 GAPVV
-423 VSSDRGRLEA
+423 VTSDRGRLEA

-461 ALAGSPLGQGEGPVN
+461 ALAGSPLSQGEGPVN
-476 VVSQEAF
+476 VISQEAF

-502 DNVLLAPEIR
+502 DNVLLAPEVR

-519 LTATGGVKTIWYP
+519 LAASGGVKTIW
-532 TDQQAAQAAGKSAQ
+532 
-546 ATPAPTPKAP
+546 
-556 ASGTV
+556 
-561 APRQPVQVVANEM
+561 
-574 TYGQKSGV
+574 
-582 LIYTGNV
+582 
-589 RVDQQGKTLSC
+589 
-600 QKMQVDLDDKRQ
+600 
-612 AKSMVCT
+612 
-619 GDTKINDPQVGRTIL
+619 
-634 GQRAVYHVADKQV
+634 
-647 EVFGDP
+647 
-653 VTMKDKEGNQIHGKR
+653 
-668 ALYAMDTGKVEVKGQ
+668 
-683 DPNAPAAPAPPAVTP
+683 
-698 AARPAVTPA
+698 
-707 ATPAVTPGPARPP
+707 
-720 GSGG
+720 